1 MKILKKLVIFLALL
15 IGLYLIG
22 PQVASPDLSKSIPQL
37 DYDLPALSS
46 WIESREAAFEN
57 IKPNNESKVVFF
69 DSIPKKTPYSILYF
83 HGFSSST
90 EEGNPVHINLANAL
104 GANIYLPRLFG
115 HGLVEEEPMIDF
127 TADKYLDNARE
138 ALAVAKLMGEQVIVV
153 ASSNGGTLGLL
164 LGDDPQVAALVL
176 YSPNV
181 GIIDPASKLLTLPWG
196 LELARFV
203 LGDNYYTMGKIT
215 EAKKGY
221 WTTRYR
227 IEPLLHIQKLIEVS
241 MNPITFSKITAPVFL
256 GYYYKNEEEQ
266 DDVVSVAKILEMF
279 DQLGT
284 PAINKTKV
292 AFPDAG
298 DHVISSYL
306 TTSNHHQVEE
316 ATLKFLKQ
324 HLNLNTTD

>member
-1 MKILKKLVIFLALL
+1 MKILKKLVIFLTLL

-69 DSIPKKTPYSILYF
+69 DSIPKKTPYSILYL
-83 HGFSSST
+83 HGFSAST
-90 EEGNPVHINLANAL
+90 EEGNPVHINLSNAL

-138 ALAVAKLMGEQVIVV
+138 ALAVAKLMGDQVIVV

-176 YSPNV
+176 YSANV
-181 GIIDPASKLLTLPWG
+181 GIVDPSSKLLTLPWG
-196 LELARFV
+196 LEIARLV
-203 LGDNYYTMGKIT
+203 LGENYYNMDKIT

-221 WTTRYR
+221 WTTQYR

-266 DDVVSVAKILEMF
+266 DDVVSVAKMLEMF

>member
-1 MKILKKLVIFLALL
+1 MKILKKLLIASSIM
-15 IGLYLIG
+15 IGLYFLG
-22 PQVASPDLSKSIPQL
+22 PKVDSPNLSKSIPQL
-37 DYDLPALSS
+37 NYDLSELSS
-46 WIESREAAFEN
+46 WIESREVVFEN
-57 IKPNNESKVVFF
+57 IKPNNESKVIFY

-83 HGFSSST
+83 HGFSAST
-90 EEGNPVHINLANAL
+90 EEGNPVHINLANVL

-115 HGLVEEEPMIDF
+115 HGLIEDEPMIDF

-138 ALAVAKLMGEQVIVV
+138 ALAVAKLMGEQVIVI
-153 ASSNGGTLGLL
+153 ANSNGGTLGLL
-164 LGDDPQVAALVL
+164 LADDPQVSALIL

-181 GIIDPASKLLTLPWG
+181 GIVDPYSKLLTLPWG
-196 LELARFV
+196 LQIARLV
-203 LGDNYYTMGKIT
+203 LGENYYNMGKVT

-241 MNPITFSKITAPVFL
+241 MNLTTFNKITVPVFL

-266 DDVVSVAKILEMF
+266 DDVVSVAKMLEMF
-279 DQLGT
+279 EQLGT
-284 PAINKTKV
+284 PANEKIKV

-306 TTSNHHQVEE
+306 TTPNHHQVEE
-316 ATLKFLKQ
+316 ATLRFLKQ
-324 HLNLNTTD
+324 HLNLNTID

>member
-1 MKILKKLVIFLALL
+1 
-15 IGLYLIG
+15 
-22 PQVASPDLSKSIPQL
+22 
-37 DYDLPALSS
+37 
-46 WIESREAAFEN
+46 
-57 IKPNNESKVVFF
+57 
-69 DSIPKKTPYSILYF
+69 
-83 HGFSSST
+83 
-90 EEGNPVHINLANAL
+90 
-104 GANIYLPRLFG
+104 
-115 HGLVEEEPMIDF
+115 MIDF

-181 GIIDPASKLLTLPWG
+181 GIVDPSSKLLTLPWG
-196 LELARFV
+196 LEIARLV
-203 LGDNYYTMGKIT
+203 LGENYYNMGKIT

-266 DDVVSVAKILEMF
+266 DDVVSVAKMLEMF

>member
-1 MKILKKLVIFLALL
+1 MKILKKLVIVLALL

-22 PQVASPDLSKSIPQL
+22 PKVDSPDLSKSIPQL
-37 DYDLPALSS
+37 NYDLPALSS
-46 WIESREAAFEN
+46 WIESRESAFEN
-57 IKPNNESKVVFF
+57 IKPNNESKVIFY
-69 DSIPKKTPYSILYF
+69 DLIPKKTPYSILYF
-83 HGFSSST
+83 HGFSASI
-90 EEGNPVHINLANAL
+90 EEGNPVHVNLANAL

-115 HGLVEEEPMIDF
+115 HGLIEEEPMIDF

-138 ALAVAKLMGEQVIVV
+138 ALAVAKLMGEQVIVI
-153 ASSNGGTLGLL
+153 ANSNGGTLGLL

-181 GIIDPASKLLTLPWG
+181 GIIDPSSKLLTFPWG
-196 LELARFV
+196 LEIARLV
-203 LGDNYYTMGKIT
+203 LGDNYYNMGKIT

-241 MNPITFSKITAPVFL
+241 MNPTTFSKIMAPVFL

-266 DDVVSVAKILEMF
+266 DDVLSVEKMLEMF
-279 DQLGT
+279 EQLGT
-284 PAINKTKV
+284 PANQKIKV

-306 TTSNHHQVEE
+306 TTPNHHQVEK
-316 ATLKFLKQ
+316 ATLEFLKQ